1 MASAHQSKI
10 YQNIVKQLRIAKEAQ
25 ELQNKLKQLETDRS
39 QAVGAM
45 EILAEIYEEETGKSL
60 QQAINSD
67 PEWGE
72 LIKRAEAEVAGMA
85 APAVQQQHPTPQ
97 PVKQDK
103 HEQPQA
109 EQLPKLRRLNDNK
122 KVAQPQAEQ
131 PVMRSRQPVEIVV
144 NDNDDPG
151 PGSIDDDDS

>member
-1 MASAHQSKI
+1 MASAYQSKI

-25 ELQNKLKQLETDRS
+25 ELQNKLKQLEVDRS

-45 EILAEIYEEETGKSL
+45 EILAEIYQEETGKSL

-72 LIKRAEAEVAGMA
+72 LIKKAEAEVAGA
-85 APAVQQQHPTPQ
+85 VAPVVQPQAQPAPQ
-97 PVKQDK
+97 PVKQ
-103 HEQPQA
+103 EQPQA

-122 KVAQPQAEQ
+122 KVAQPQAEP

-144 NDNDDPG
+144 NDNDELVPD
-151 PGSIDDDDS
+151 SLDDDDV